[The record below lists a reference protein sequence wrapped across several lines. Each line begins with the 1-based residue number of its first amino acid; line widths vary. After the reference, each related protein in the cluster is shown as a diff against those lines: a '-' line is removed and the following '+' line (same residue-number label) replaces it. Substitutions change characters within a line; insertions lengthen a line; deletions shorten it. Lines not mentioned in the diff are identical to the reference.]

1 MKFFALFP
9 LLCWLTI
16 AQPKPA
22 QMQTGGPCSPIATGN
37 NNTFTITCGIGKQQG
52 DALLKI
58 MNKILASQ
66 LDPDAV
72 MKKLDEIGKDVKG
85 IRQGVYEGYDFNGG
99 KRQQVPGRNIV
110 VAGEETAV
118 FQQMMSFNGAKD
130 WSGLLNLADAQ
141 ILKTPNWLTPY
152 LFSGI
157 ANLNLGNGEAGI
169 ARLEF
174 VRAQSAGHPD
184 YADADRILKQ
194 LGR

>member
-1 MKFFALFP
+1 MKILAALLF
-9 LLCWLTI
+9 CFWVAN
-16 AQPKPA
+16 AQPKPSIE
-22 QMQTGGPCSPIATGN
+22 TTGPCSPIATGN
-37 NNTFTITCGIGKQQG
+37 NNTFNITCGIGKQQG

-66 LDPDAV
+66 LDLDAV

-85 IRQGVYEGYDFNGG
+85 IRQGVYEGYDFNGT
-99 KRQQVPGRNIV
+99 KRQQVPGRS
-110 VAGEETAV
+110 VAVGGEEIGV
-118 FQQMMSFNGAKD
+118 FQQMMSLNGAKD
-130 WSGLLNLADAQ
+130 WSGLLDLADAQ

-157 ANLNLGNGEAGI
+157 ANLNLGNRDAGI